1 MLWYNVGHMSI
12 KHTVEEIGARMDA
25 LGLWKLLEPYN
36 FAVKPRGTVFPYF
49 CTVLWG
55 DRKPVKVRFLMLEG
69 WQTLHDYVR
78 TRIDRNFGFYSSPI
92 EMPHLELVILEDGT
106 MKLFRHDT
114 GYMPCE
120 ANEVQ
125 RSLATRIL
133 WEAYGV
139 MLRVE
144 SDNRMPM
151 KFSDEKAIFARVETA
166 AEKWE
171 DRPLE
176 IPDPPP
182 HTEKVSFSKV
192 DIKAAQDLP
201 FVKDEVLELDFGL
214 LPSVMTKEARPRC
227 VYELKAIDPN
237 TGEAAITSRV
247 SIHPEAGLK
256 GMWESMPVQVLKEL
270 IRRGK
275 VPGELKTRSGRVFR
289 MLRPLCMELPFK
301 LSLHDKL
308 ESFEGKV

>member
-1 MLWYNVGHMSI
+1 MI
-12 KHTVEEIGARMDA
+12 RTPEEIGAKMDA
-25 LGLWKLLEPYN
+25 LGLWNLLEPYN

-49 CTVLWG
+49 CTVLKG
-55 DRKPVKVRFLMLEG
+55 DGKPVKVRFLMLEG

-78 TRIDRNFGFYSSPI
+78 ARIDRNFGIYSTPV
-92 EMPHLELVILEDGT
+92 EMPHLELVVLEDGQ

-114 GYMPCE
+114 GYMPLE
-120 ANEVQ
+120 ASTPQ
-125 RSLATRIL
+125 RELSARIL

-139 MLRVE
+139 MMRVE
-144 SDNRMPM
+144 ADNKLPM

-182 HTEKVSFSKV
+182 HTEKVSFPKA

-201 FVKDEVLELDFGL
+201 FVRDDVLEVDFTL
-214 LPSVMTKEARPRC
+214 LPNVMTKEPRPRC
-227 VYELKAIDPN
+227 VYELKAVDPA
-237 TGEAAITSRV
+237 TGETAIASRV

-275 VPGELKTRSGRVFR
+275 VPGELKTCSGRVFR
-289 MLRPLCMELPFK
+289 LLRPLCMELPFK
-301 LSLHDKL
+301 LYLH
-308 ESFEGKV
+308 